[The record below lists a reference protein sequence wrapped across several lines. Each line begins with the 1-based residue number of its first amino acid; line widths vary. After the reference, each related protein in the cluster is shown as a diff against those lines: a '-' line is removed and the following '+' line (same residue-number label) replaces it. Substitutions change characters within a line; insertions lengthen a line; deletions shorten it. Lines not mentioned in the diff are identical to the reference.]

1 MAACDIYKDH
11 NVGSLVRTAHAAA
24 ATEVFLVGERE
35 WNHYAAKTAELY
47 TRVSHLPDCAGLV
60 AHLAE
65 TGFQLVAVELDPR
78 AVTLFEAVY
87 PERPCFV
94 LGAELGGLPP
104 EILDAA
110 DLIVQIPQWGLVP
123 SLNLAVAG
131 SIVIYDYLGQRFRT
145 GALDRPRGGLL
156 SDMEADSPTQEDP
169 AHSG

>member
-1 MAACDIYKDH
+1 MAACGISKDH

-24 ATEVFLVGERE
+24 AKEVFLVGQRE

-47 TRVSHLPDCAGLV
+47 TRVSHLPDCVELV
-60 AHLAE
+60 AHLAD
-65 TGFQLVAVELDPR
+65 TGFRMVAVELDPR

-94 LGAELGGLPP
+94 LGAERGGLPP

-131 SIVIYDYLGQRFRT
+131 SIVIYDYLGQRFRA
-145 GALDRPRGGLL
+145 GSLDRPGGGMLPGA
-156 SDMEADSPTQEDP
+156 EADSPDDP
-169 AHSG
+169 AYRG